1 MTTSHEILHGIFI
14 LLVMAWAYLLVASL
28 VQGALRETGTLV
40 VTYYKSKQ
48 EWLTA
53 LDVSTSRITKEKE
66 Q

>member
-1 MTTSHEILHGIFI
+1 MQQIIHGVFI
-14 LLVMAWAYLLVASL
+14 LLVMAWAYVLVASL

-40 VTYYKSKQ
+40 VAYYKAKQ

-53 LDVSTSRITKEKE
+53 LDVSTARITKEKE

>member
-1 MTTSHEILHGIFI
+1 VTQQIIHGVFI
-14 LLVMAWAYLLVASL
+14 MLVMAWAYVLVGALVEASL
-28 VQGALRETGTLV
+28 RATGTLV